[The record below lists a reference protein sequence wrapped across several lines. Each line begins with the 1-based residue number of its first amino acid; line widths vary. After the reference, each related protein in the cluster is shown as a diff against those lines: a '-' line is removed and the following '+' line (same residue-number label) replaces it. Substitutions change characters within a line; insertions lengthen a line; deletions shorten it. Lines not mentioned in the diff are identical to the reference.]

1 MLGERQQPQ
10 LYAGGKAAR
19 IGYMLCLAGG
29 AAVQFRQAVNEVV
42 VRRGYAVVH
51 GEVDDSQL
59 LGHVVAF
66 EEFSSVAMCRT
77 EKQHVDFFQRKLVG
91 KYQICFTVQSFVY
104 ISNFVAGV
112 A

>member
-1 MLGERQQPQ
+1 MARGTRFHSGTRTSGDGIHHDVIIQHQVLGERQQPQ

-66 EEFSSVAMCRT
+66 EEFSRVAMCRT
-77 EKQHVDFFQRKLVG
+77 EKQHVDFF
-91 KYQICFTVQSFVY
+91 
-104 ISNFVAGV
+104 
-112 A
+112 